1 MDLGQRDDPQHRS
14 SVMNRSKHAAR
25 STTHAA
31 DEKRQMSH
39 AESRGSPR
47 SEQITSGAA
56 AREDHEVTHIN
67 SRTNHSQR
75 TVDKL
80 VKSKRR
86 AKTTHEYY
94 PSTRR
99 SKSMWNEGVEFSH
112 PDPARFQLP
121 TLPSVNDLNSGMRDL
136 EVWPS
141 GNNTR
146 LDASGSANN
155 GPAGSSKLAKPKL
168 LLELESY
175 FDQQL
180 FLLHQDD
187 DDKFDSQ
194 RFQVYRNVFQFF
206 IDRLHTYRPLLAAIK
221 MEYELLLED
230 YLRRMQ
236 SIEPLR
242 LELETLEK
250 SLEEEIGLLI
260 SEHTE
265 RIEKLQKQTE
275 AKDKDISRL
284 KEEEGAMLIE
294 IKSVEVSIQ
303 AIEERRQQVHQS
315 NIALVGSLRFY
326 EDWLQ
331 QFTRP
336 ENYEIMLKETQSEF
350 TKALAEMQKLKK
362 AVEGKIER
370 EDLDEILGNM
380 RSLREQI
387 ARKNIDIDRLQV
399 NIDRTHKSCDALE
412 VDVMKLEAQVT
423 GLTPRPN
430 WPALSMQSLEFSGN
444 ATSSNTDSLVV
455 AVKGLQ
461 QDIMALRDKMPPEL
475 QSDDENEEADEDW
488 VDMKFFEGKG
498 YGENVPK
505 YFQWEEPIANR
516 KISKRDTEL
525 LIKHFWK
532 QKDQVDAKR
541 AKRMPVDEWLYEFL
555 QRKYSTHAEIT
566 DWAYNLV
573 DASLRYK
580 YDADCEMFWKVITG
594 QLDESVYWDEYE
606 MTNGFIAL
614 LQKLDMQDHGGK
626 VTGRLAKPTLLKAM
640 RKWFDKKTDIR
651 FNKLKRTLAKE
662 EAAASSKVHYVHL
675 FAEDKDFNQG
685 PFAEMMRD
693 QHLEERD
700 EYLSDLDE
708 ALRERAKGENKTV
721 NVQQCMAAILA
732 IDPLKAE
739 RHQEQYVRSGLCLSK
754 ADKLDPEKFVLVD
767 EFMQNLARGVVK
779 TSTKR
784 DEIDTS
790 SLALST

>member
-56 AREDHEVTHIN
+56 AREDHE
-67 SRTNHSQR
+67 
-75 TVDKL
+75 L

-175 FDQQL
+175 VDQQL

-294 IKSVEVSIQ
+294 IKSVEVMHNNRI
-303 AIEERRQQVHQS
+303 
-315 NIALVGSLRFY
+315 SL
-326 EDWLQ
+326 Q
-331 QFTRP
+331 TC
-336 ENYEIMLKETQSEF
+336 I
-350 TKALAEMQKLKK
+350 
-362 AVEGKIER
+362 
-370 EDLDEILGNM
+370 DL
-380 RSLREQI
+380 
-387 ARKNIDIDRLQV
+387 
-399 NIDRTHKSCDALE
+399 
-412 VDVMKLEAQVT
+412 
-423 GLTPRPN
+423 
-430 WPALSMQSLEFSGN
+430 
-444 ATSSNTDSLVV
+444 
-455 AVKGLQ
+455 
-461 QDIMALRDKMPPEL
+461 
-475 QSDDENEEADEDW
+475 
-488 VDMKFFEGKG
+488 
-498 YGENVPK
+498 
-505 YFQWEEPIANR
+505 
-516 KISKRDTEL
+516 
-525 LIKHFWK
+525 
-532 QKDQVDAKR
+532 
-541 AKRMPVDEWLYEFL
+541 
-555 QRKYSTHAEIT
+555 
-566 DWAYNLV
+566 
-573 DASLRYK
+573 
-580 YDADCEMFWKVITG
+580 
-594 QLDESVYWDEYE
+594 
-606 MTNGFIAL
+606 
-614 LQKLDMQDHGGK
+614 
-626 VTGRLAKPTLLKAM
+626 
-640 RKWFDKKTDIR
+640 
-651 FNKLKRTLAKE
+651 
-662 EAAASSKVHYVHL
+662 VHL
-675 FAEDKDFNQG
+675 
-685 PFAEMMRD
+685 R
-693 QHLEERD
+693 R
-700 EYLSDLDE
+700 
-708 ALRERAKGENKTV
+708 
-721 NVQQCMAAILA
+721 
-732 IDPLKAE
+732 
-739 RHQEQYVRSGLCLSK
+739 
-754 ADKLDPEKFVLVD
+754 
-767 EFMQNLARGVVK
+767 
-779 TSTKR
+779 
-784 DEIDTS
+784 
-790 SLALST
+790 